1 MVDFLVLQW
10 CTELFLPQNSILQ
23 KIETMKKCF
32 FVFLLFLGLLSAIA
46 QETSEMQQ
54 VMKTHDNVM
63 DKMPELVRL
72 INSLQTAAQ
81 NSDDKAKYELAIED
95 LKASNVSMQNWMIGF
110 GERFDADEMMKGKE
124 LTPQKQE
131 WLKEEQVKILALGK
145 EIDGVMKKSS
155 LLLEGK

>member
-1 MVDFLVLQW
+1 
-10 CTELFLPQNSILQ
+10 
-23 KIETMKKCF
+23 MKKCF
-32 FVFLLFLGLLSAIA
+32 FVFLLFMGLLSVIA
-46 QETSEMQQ
+46 QETSQMQQ
-54 VMKTHDNVM
+54 VMEKHDQVM

-81 NSDDKAKYELAIED
+81 NSEDKAKYELAIED
-95 LKASNVSMQNWMIGF
+95 LKASNTSMQNWMIGF

-131 WLKEEQVKILALGK
+131 WLKEEQIKILALGK
-145 EIDGVMKKSS
+145 EIDRVMKKTG